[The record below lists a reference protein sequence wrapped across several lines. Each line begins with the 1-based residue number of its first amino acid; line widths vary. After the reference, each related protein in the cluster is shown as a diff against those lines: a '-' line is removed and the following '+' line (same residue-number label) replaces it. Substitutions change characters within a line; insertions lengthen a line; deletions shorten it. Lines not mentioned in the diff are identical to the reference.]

1 MKIGILG
8 AGAMGCVYGAHF
20 HEAGHEVW
28 LIDRWAEHVA
38 AIAANGLRVEGMSG
52 DRTLDI
58 AASGDPAEVGACQL
72 VVVATKADDTE
83 VAVRGAA
90 ALMGNQT
97 NVLVIQNGLGA
108 LERMA
113 PLVPPERLIL
123 GIAGGFGSSVEEPG
137 RVHHNGMRF
146 VHMAAAEGAADGRVR
161 DCVEIWRGAG
171 FTAEAFDDAQ
181 SMIWGKMLGNIAFSA
196 VSTVTGLR
204 LGQVVSNPEAFAL
217 SCACVEEAAALA
229 AAKAITL
236 PYDDPIAFIRDF
248 AGGMP
253 KARPSVMLD
262 LLAGR
267 RSEIDYLNG
276 AVAREAPLLGLE
288 APVNAVMA
296 QAVRALEQKAADL
309 GQAYGVV

>member
-8 AGAMGCVYGAHF
+8 AGAMGCVYGALF
-20 HEAGHEVW
+20 KEAGHEVW

-38 AIAANGLRVEGMSG
+38 AIATEGLRVEGISG
-52 DRTLDI
+52 DRTLEV
-58 AASGDPAEVGACQL
+58 AATSDPTEAGPCEL

-83 VAVRGAA
+83 SAVRGAA

-113 PLVPPERLIL
+113 PLVPLERLIL
-123 GIAGGFGSSVEEPG
+123 GIAGGFGASVEAPG

-146 VHMAAAEGAADGRVR
+146 VHLAAAEGPADGRVR
-161 DCVEIWRGAG
+161 DCVETWRGAG

-204 LGQVVSNPEAFAL
+204 LGQVVENSEAFAL
-217 SCACVEEAAALA
+217 SCSCVEEAAAVA
-229 AAKAITL
+229 AAKSVTL

-253 KARPSVMLD
+253 KARPSMMLD

-276 AVAREAPLLGLE
+276 AVVREAPALGLE
-288 APVNAVMA
+288 APVNAVLA
-296 QAVRALEQKAADL
+296 QAVKALEQKAAGL

>member
-83 VAVRGAA
+83 SAMQGAA
-90 ALMGNQT
+90 PLMGNRT
-97 NVLVIQNGLGA
+97 DVLVIQNGLGV
-108 LERMA
+108 LERIA

-204 LGQVVSNPEAFAL
+204 LGQGVSNPEAFAL